1 MLFFLSRGKFYG
13 ILASMH
19 KDFYASGFIYHP
31 PSGQILLQ
39 QQKTAS
45 KTPSIWSL
53 IGGECLDKNCGKAT
67 FREILNKLLDL
78 KLNLKEIY
86 PIYSYSSR
94 GNYKK
99 QHILFA
105 QIKTKKNFSP
115 KKTFVF
121 SWFTLKQILKLPL
134 TEQAKH
140 DIIIG
145 QRVIDAIYRKSL
157 GQ

>member
-1 MLFFLSRGKFYG
+1 
-13 ILASMH
+13 MH

-31 PSGQILLQ
+31 LSGQILLQ
-39 QQKTAS
+39 QQKAAS
-45 KTPSIWSL
+45 KTPSPWSL
-53 IGGECLDKNCGKAT
+53 IGKECSDKNCGKDT
-67 FREILNKLLDL
+67 FRQVLNRLLGL
-78 KLNLKEIY
+78 KINLKEIY

-105 QIKTKKNFSP
+105 QIKAKKNFSP
-115 KKTFVF
+115 KNNCIF

-134 TEQAKH
+134 TEQTKH

-145 QRVIDAIYRKSL
+145 QRVIDAISRKSL